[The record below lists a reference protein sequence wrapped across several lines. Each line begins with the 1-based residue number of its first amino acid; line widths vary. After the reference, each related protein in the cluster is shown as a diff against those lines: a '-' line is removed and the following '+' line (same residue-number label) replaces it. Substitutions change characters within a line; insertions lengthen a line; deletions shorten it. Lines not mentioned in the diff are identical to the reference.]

1 MRIIAKTIIRI
12 SLVAALLLAGFAA
25 GFPIGQSVG
34 FSTGSEWVMF
44 QADILARE
52 AGLVMPVN
60 YEEGTFRVVVK
71 QRPHL
76 YKQAW
81 KLANRHD
88 TAMHY
93 VNMGEKALSETTSLT
108 GHTHIEQ

>member
-1 MRIIAKTIIRI
+1 MKIIVKILTRIAMI
-12 SLVAALLLAGFAA
+12 AALLLAGFAA

-52 AGLVMPVN
+52 AGLVMPIN

-81 KLANRHD
+81 KQANRHD
-88 TAMHY
+88 AAMHY
-93 VNMGEKALSETTSLT
+93 VNMGEKALSETSLM
-108 GHTHIEQ
+108 GHTHIAQ